1 MNYIPNK
8 NGKVLLETLAASNSD
23 AVKAT
28 LKRLR
33 HFKMTL
39 PLQVLQKS
47 LSFFCHF
54 VTHNRQYY
62 K

>member
-1 MNYIPNK
+1 MNYIPNQ

-23 AVKAT
+23 AVRAT

-39 PLQVLQKS
+39 PLQVLQKP
-47 LSFFCHF
+47 LPFFCHF
-54 VTHNRQYY
+54 V
-62 K
+62 